1 MRRFLIGSALATVLA
16 GSAFAEDAALLFGND
31 SYDRLGRVS
40 RGAEI
45 LGSVSVLEDLG
56 FDVVSIRNGDVQE
69 TIDKLDDF
77 VALVPDSDRLVVALT
92 GRFATDGERTW
103 MLSSDAEN
111 VGMLTIGFKGLSIES
126 LLNVLAE
133 KPGSAFLLL
142 GADQLDGAEFDD
154 WVRNGVGAFD
164 VPQGVTVAI
173 GSVRDI
179 STFMRTEVA
188 KPARDLSAALAAT
201 PSIKVQGFLP
211 KPWVLMPTISESSE
225 TYDTAGES
233 ALWDG
238 AVALD
243 TVDAYRNYIRRYP
256 QGAHR
261 KEADA
266 AIQAILSEPNRGARL
281 AEEALSL
288 TRNQRRE
295 IQRDLTILD
304 YDTRGIDGIFGPG
317 TRGAITNWQQVN
329 GYAQTSYLTTEQIN
343 RLDAQASRRAAELE
357 AEAERKRQEQA
368 RLDRTYW
375 EETGAKADEAGYRA
389 YLERFPDGIFSEV
402 ARDRLTEIEQSKRA
416 LAEVE
421 DRATW
426 ERVRASDTVAG
437 YQDYL
442 SAYPEGV
449 FVAEAQARIAELTRS
464 DQAETQY
471 LASEQSLGL
480 NLITLQLIE
489 ARLEQLG
496 LEPGRVDG
504 ALDEDSRRAIRRYQQ
519 ARGLPESG
527 YVNDMTLVRL
537 LADFTGIGGR

>member
-1 MRRFLIGSALATVLA
+1 MRRFLIGSVLATVLA

-56 FDVVSIRNGDVQE
+56 FDVVSIRNGDAQE

-126 LLNVLAE
+126 LLDVLSE

-211 KPWVLMPTISESSE
+211 KPWVLMPTISEPSE

-304 YDTRGIDGIFGPG
+304 YNTRGIDGIFGPG

>member
-1 MRRFLIGSALATVLA
+1 MRRFLICSALATVLA
-16 GSAFAEDAALLFGND
+16 GSAAAEDAALLFGND

-45 LGSVSVLEDLG
+45 LGAVSALEDLG
-56 FDVVSIRNGDVQE
+56 FDVVSLRNGDRDEVVEQ
-69 TIDKLDDF
+69 LADF
-77 VALVPDSDRLVVALT
+77 APLVADSDRLVVGLT
-92 GRFATDGERTW
+92 GRFATDGSRTW
-103 MLSSDAEN
+103 LLTSDAKDVGVLN
-111 VGMLTIGFKGLSIES
+111 VGNRGVSVES
-126 LLNVLAE
+126 LLAVLAE
-133 KPGSAFLLL
+133 KPGSAFLLI
-142 GADQLDGAEFDD
+142 GAEQLDGSSFDD
-154 WVRNGVGAFD
+154 WLRNGVGTLD

-179 STFMRTEVA
+179 SNLMRSDVA
-188 KPARDLSAALAAT
+188 MPAHDLQAALVANK
-201 PSIKVQGFLP
+201 SIKVEGFLP
-211 KPWVLMPTISESSE
+211 KPWVMMPTTAATAE
-225 TYDTAGES
+225 THDAAGET

-266 AIQAILSEPNRGARL
+266 AIEAILSEPNRGARL
-281 AEEALSL
+281 AEEALALS
-288 TRNQRRE
+288 RNQRRE

-304 YDTRGIDGIFGPG
+304 YNTRGIDGIFGPG
-317 TRGAITNWQQVN
+317 TRGAVTNWQQVN

-375 EETGAKADEAGYRA
+375 EETGAKSDEAGYRA
-389 YLERFPDGIFSEV
+389 YLDKFPDGIFSQV
-402 ARDRLTEIEQSKRA
+402 ARERLSEIEEVKRA
-416 LAEVE
+416 QAEVE
-421 DRATW
+421 DRASW
-426 ERVRASDTVAG
+426 ERVRAADTVAS
-437 YQDYL
+437 YQEYL
-442 SAYPEGV
+442 SVYPEGV
-449 FVAEAQARIAELTRS
+449 FVAEAQARIADLTRA
-464 DQAETQY
+464 DQAESQY
-471 LASEQSLGL
+471 LSSEQALGL
-480 NLITLQLIE
+480 NAITLRLIE

-496 LEPGRVDG
+496 LEPGQVDG
-504 ALDEDSRRAIRRYQQ
+504 TIDDESRRAIRRYQQ

-527 YVNDMTLVRL
+527 YVNDITLVRL

>member
-1 MRRFLIGSALATVLA
+1 MRRFLMSSALV
-16 GSAFAEDAALLFGND
+16 SAFAGVALAEDAALLLGND

-45 LGSVSVLEDLG
+45 LGAISALEELG
-56 FDVVSIRNGDVQE
+56 FDVASLRNGDANEVVDE
-69 TIDKLDDF
+69 LDDF
-77 VALVPDSDRLVVALT
+77 VALVSDSDRLVVGLT
-92 GRFATDGERTW
+92 GRFATDGDRTW
-103 MLSSDAEN
+103 MLASDAEN
-111 VGMLTIGFKGLSIES
+111 VGILTAGTMGVSVES
-126 LLNVLAE
+126 VLTVLAE

-142 GADQLDGAEFDD
+142 GAEQLDGENFDE
-154 WVRNGVGAFD
+154 WLRNGVGELD
-164 VPQGVTVAI
+164 VPQGVTVAV

-179 STFMRTEVA
+179 SAFMRSEVA
-188 KPARDLSAALAAT
+188 KPAHDLAAALRANK
-201 PSIKVQGFLP
+201 SIKVEGFLP
-211 KPWVLMPTISESSE
+211 RPWVLMPTAAAAVQSNDSV
-225 TYDTAGES
+225 GEN
-233 ALWDG
+233 ALWEG

-243 TVDAYRNYIRRYP
+243 TADAYRNYIRRYP

-266 AIQAILSEPNRGARL
+266 AIESILSEPNRGARL
-281 AEEALSL
+281 AEEALAL

-304 YDTRGIDGIFGPG
+304 YNTRGIDGIFGPG
-317 TRGAITNWQQVN
+317 SRGAITNWQQVN

-389 YLERFPDGIFSEV
+389 YLDKFPDGIFAEV
-402 ARDRLTEIEQSKRA
+402 ARERLFEIEESKRA
-416 LAEVE
+416 QAEGE

-426 ERVRASDTVAG
+426 ERVSAEDTVAS
-437 YQDYL
+437 YQEYL
-442 SAYPEGV
+442 SIYPEGV
-449 FVAEAQARIAELTRS
+449 FVAEAQARISDLTRA
-464 DQAETQY
+464 DQAESQF
-471 LASEQSLGL
+471 LASEQALGL
-480 NLITLQLIE
+480 NGITLQLIE
-489 ARLEQLG
+489 ARLDQLG
-496 LEPGRVDG
+496 LEPGNVDG
-504 ALDEDSRRAIRRYQQ
+504 VLDDNSRRAIRRYQQ

-527 YVNDMTLVRL
+527 YVNEITLVRL

>member
-45 LGSVSVLEDLG
+45 LGSATLLEDLG
-56 FDVVSIRNGDVQE
+56 FDVVSIRNGDAQE
-69 TIDKLDDF
+69 AIDKLDDF

-111 VGMLTIGFKGLSIES
+111 VGILTVGFKGLSIES
-126 LLNVLAE
+126 LLAVLAE

-142 GADQLDGAEFDD
+142 GADQLDGAEFDE
-154 WVRNGVGAFD
+154 WVRNGVGAFA

-179 STFMRTEVA
+179 SAFMRTEVA

-201 PSIKVQGFLP
+201 SSIKVQGFLP
-211 KPWVLMPTISESSE
+211 KPWVLMPTISEPSD

-304 YDTRGIDGIFGPG
+304 YNTRGIDGIFGPG

-426 ERVRASDTVAG
+426 ERVRASDTVSG

-464 DQAETQY
+464 DQAQTQY

>member
-45 LGSVSVLEDLG
+45 LGSATLLEDLG
-56 FDVVSIRNGDVQE
+56 FDVVSIRNGDAQE
-69 TIDKLDDF
+69 AIDKLDDF

-111 VGMLTIGFKGLSIES
+111 VGILTVGFKGLSIES
-126 LLNVLAE
+126 LLAVLAE

-179 STFMRTEVA
+179 SAFMRTEVA

-201 PSIKVQGFLP
+201 SSIKVQGFLP
-211 KPWVLMPTISESSE
+211 KPWVLMPTISEPSD

-304 YDTRGIDGIFGPG
+304 YNTRGIDGIFGPG

-464 DQAETQY
+464 DQAQTQY